1 MSDQQDSL
9 VRRCPRLGNLVPFN
23 YCEICGDDQQPCF
36 KILDCWWEHF
46 DVVQYL
52 KDNLSE
58 DQFNRLTQ
66 ARPTPKVTSLI
77 ELIEQA
83 RKRNS

>member
-1 MSDQQDSL
+1 
-9 VRRCPRLGNLVPFN
+9 
-23 YCEICGDDQQPCF
+23 
-36 KILDCWWEHF
+36 
-46 DVVQYL
+46 VQYL

-58 DQFNRLTQ
+58 DQFNSVMA
-66 ARPTPKVTSLI
+66 ARPKPKVTSLV

>member
-1 MSDQQDSL
+1 MNQKQEGL
-9 VRRCPRLGNLVPFN
+9 VRRCPRLGNSVPFN
-23 YCEICGDDQQPCF
+23 YCEVCGDDQQPCF

-52 KDNLSE
+52 KDHLPE
-58 DQFNRLTQ
+58 DQFNQLMA
-66 ARPTPKVTSLI
+66 ARPKPKVTSLI

-83 RKRNS
+83 KKSE